1 VPNVRC
7 AHPPHPQGGGALTA
21 RRLEGWRLQVRLRF
35 RRILDWIWP
44 ALPSSWAEVPD
55 RLRPAA
61 TQILRLTVAAVV
73 AYLVAN
79 AASPGIH
86 DLTAPLTALLVVQ
99 ASTVGTLVMG
109 LVRVAA
115 VLTGV
120 LVAVGVTT
128 WIGLSW
134 WSLALV
140 IAASLVLAKALRLG
154 EQSLETPISAML
166 ILAASSPGTGAEV
179 RIVNTLIGTA
189 VGILFSLVVPVT
201 IPNTQAGEA
210 VRRVARSQAAL
221 LAEIASTLGSRPPEA
236 EEVAAWLDWTDH
248 LTSDTAA
255 ASDAVHTVEQTRK
268 LNPLAL
274 TTATV
279 HPVLRSA
286 LDRLERALAAERA
299 LLVVLAKEAPNR
311 ELDDD
316 PAASELRRAF
326 AVALDDLA
334 TGLRAFGDLVGAEY
348 DGAEPDRALA
358 RERTLDAVREA
369 RAVLTE
375 LTLLD
380 LDPRQR
386 PDLWMLQGSVLASV
400 DHVLGQLDLD
410 RDAAAPLLRSDTV
423 RQVVS
428 AAGSARRFRARA
440 ADLLRRR

>member
-1 VPNVRC
+1 M
-7 AHPPHPQGGGALTA
+7 
-21 RRLEGWRLQVRLRF
+21 
-35 RRILDWIWP
+35 LDWIWP

-79 AASPGIH
+79 AVSPGIH

-109 LVRVAA
+109 LVRVGA

-134 WSLALV
+134 WSLAVV

-166 ILAASSPGTGAEV
+166 ILAASSPGTGAQV
-179 RIVNTLIGTA
+179 RIVNTLIGTV
-189 VGILFSLVVPVT
+189 VGILFSLLVPVP

-221 LAEIASTLGSRPPEA
+221 LAEIASTLGSRPPAA
-236 EEVAAWLDWTDH
+236 EEVAAWLDWIDH
-248 LTSDTAA
+248 LAADTAT
-255 ASDAVHTVEQTRK
+255 ASDAVHTVQRTRK

-286 LDRLERALAAERA
+286 LDRLVRALAAERA

-348 DGAEPDRALA
+348 DGTEPDRELA
-358 RERTLDAVREA
+358 RGRTVDAVREA

-386 PDLWMLQGSVLASV
+386 RDLWMLQGSVLASV
-400 DHVLGQLDLD
+400 DHVLGQLDLE
-410 RDAAAPLLRSDTV
+410 RDAAAPLLRPDTV
-423 RQVVS
+423 RQAVA
-428 AAGSARRFRARA
+428 AAGTARRFRARA
-440 ADLLRRR
+440 ADRRRRR